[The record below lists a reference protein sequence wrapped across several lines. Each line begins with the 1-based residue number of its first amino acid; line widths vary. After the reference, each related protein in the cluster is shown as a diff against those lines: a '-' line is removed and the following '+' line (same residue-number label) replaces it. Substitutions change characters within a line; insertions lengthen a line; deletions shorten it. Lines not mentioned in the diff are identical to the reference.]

1 MKNNV
6 LKVAFGASLMSVS
19 ALAFASSDCCGE
31 LMECCL
37 QMLAC
42 CM

>member
-6 LKVAFGASLMSVS
+6 LKIALGAFLMSVS
-19 ALAFASSDCCGE
+19 ALAFASGDCCGE
-31 LMECCL
+31 LLECCK

-42 CM
+42 CL